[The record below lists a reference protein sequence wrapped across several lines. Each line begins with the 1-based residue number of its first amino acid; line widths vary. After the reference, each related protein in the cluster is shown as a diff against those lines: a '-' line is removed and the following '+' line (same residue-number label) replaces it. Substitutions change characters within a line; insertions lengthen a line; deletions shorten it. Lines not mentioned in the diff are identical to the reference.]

1 MSTWQF
7 SVLIRTVIAG
17 GEQSKGSIMGRSIDY
32 TSIILTDQRGE
43 ELRGRAPSCHK
54 GCTSYILTEM
64 EVLEDEQTTFNATSV
79 TDAATK
85 LVSGTSAGHTSDN
98 FSSDG
103 TK

>member
-1 MSTWQF
+1 M
-7 SVLIRTVIAG
+7 IAG
-17 GEQSKGSIMGRSIDY
+17 GEQSKGSIIGQSIDY

-43 ELRGRAPSCHK
+43 ELRGRAASCHE

-64 EVLEDEQTTFNATSV
+64 EVLGDEQTTFNATSV
-79 TDAATK
+79 TDAVRK
-85 LVSGTSAGHTSDN
+85 PVSSASSGRTSDN